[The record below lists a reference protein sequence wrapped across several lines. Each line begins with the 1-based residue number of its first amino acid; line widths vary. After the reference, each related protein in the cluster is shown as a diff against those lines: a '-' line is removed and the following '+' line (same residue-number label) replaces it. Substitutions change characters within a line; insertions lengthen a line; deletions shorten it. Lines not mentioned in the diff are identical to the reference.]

1 MIDQTQI
8 LDQIQLIDQTM
19 GVPGAYMEQASEA
32 MLKHANDYSYV
43 FAMIANGYSAG
54 FSKKPLD

>member
-1 MIDQTQI
+1 
-8 LDQIQLIDQTM
+8 M
-19 GVPGAYMEQASEA
+19 GAPGAYMEQASEA

-43 FAMIANGYSAG
+43 FAMIANGLNAK